1 MPEISYITSPS
12 QMDAPGV
19 YVYERAP
26 AVPIRGQRNR
36 VVGFG
41 GQCVRGPI
49 GRAVEITSYKRF
61 EAVFGGRDKNS
72 NGGTV
77 VGHIWRALQG
87 KRWGKLQIVRI
98 AAAAAV
104 KASFTHEDAAG
115 GGGVAIIRVDAANPG
130 TWANDVGTK
139 VTDASNGD
147 ADYFD
152 LLVRLYGV
160 VTRYPNINVQTGI
173 DNTNQVIGTDDA
185 TLIRVVKLASGRPIN
200 NAASTDGA
208 DADGF
213 VLLGQVVGSY
223 ASVAGTDGSIA
234 DADYTST
241 AATGPIPILNKK
253 KGIHACAIVGR
264 SNSAVR
270 GAIVTASATTA
281 QRVWFMCD
289 NDETVSQATAI
300 ATRAAINSQRISFWW
315 NHVYLTDPIT
325 LEEIAEEPFLA
336 PMCIISQTDPDI
348 HVADFDNAV
357 YTKWARRC
365 YNELDRSDRGALDTG
380 GVSFMWQDEDATGN
394 VAILPG
400 NGLTCSFTNN
410 DKQLDARYMKDFILD
425 AIAKAL
431 IGSMFKGNTP
441 EARAERCGAVTS
453 FLSDLARSQRYVQRN
468 EQGVPQFKYVNDGSV
483 NVPADQ
489 QAGDQAELAIVQLIP
504 KNLRILLN
512 AVIGTDATVTEQ

>member
-1 MPEISYITSPS
+1 MPEISYITSQS

-19 YVYERAP
+19 YVIERAP

-36 VVGFG
+36 VIGLA
-41 GQCVRGPI
+41 GQCVRGPV
-49 GRAVEITSYKRF
+49 GRAVEITDYKRF

-72 NGGTV
+72 NGGTII
-77 VGHIWRALQG
+77 GHVWKALQG
-87 KRWGKLQIVRI
+87 KRWGKFFVVRV

-104 KASFTHEDAAG
+104 KASFTLESAAG
-115 GGGVAIIRVDAANPG
+115 GGGTANLRVDASSPG
-130 TWANDVGTK
+130 TWGNDVGIK
-139 VTDASNGD
+139 VTAASNGD
-147 ADYFD
+147 ANYFD

-160 VTRYPNINVQTGI
+160 VTRYANINIQAGI

-185 TLIRVVKLASGRPIN
+185 TLIRLVKLADGRPVN

-213 VLLGQVVGSY
+213 VKLGQSVASY
-223 ASVAGTDGSIA
+223 TSVAGTDGSIA

-241 AATGPIPILNKK
+241 ASTGPITILNKK

-281 QRVWFMCD
+281 QRTWFMCD
-289 NDETVSQATAI
+289 NDETVTQATAI
-300 ATRAAINSQRISFWW
+300 TTRAAINSQRISFWW

-325 LEEIAEEPFLA
+325 LEEMVEEPFLL
-336 PMCIISQTDPDI
+336 PMCIISQTDPDV
-348 HVADFDNAV
+348 HVADFDNAI
-357 YTKWARRC
+357 YSKYARRC

-380 GVSFMWQDEDATGN
+380 GLSFVWQDEDANGN

-400 NGLTCSFTNN
+400 NGLTCSFTPN
-410 DKQLDARYMKDFILD
+410 DKQLDGRYMKDFILD
-425 AIAKAL
+425 LVAKAL

-441 EARAERCGAVTS
+441 EARAERAGAVTGA
-453 FLSDLARSQRYVQRN
+453 LNDLARTQRYVQKN
-468 EQGVPQFKYVNDGSV
+468 DKGVPQFKYVNDGSV
-483 NVPADQ
+483 NVVADQ
-489 QAGDQAELAIVQLIP
+489 QDGDQQELLICTLIP
-504 KNLRILLN
+504 KNLRIVLN
-512 AVIGTDATVTEQ
+512 AVIGTDAVVTEQ